1 MNPAQQLVPDWQFL
15 LLAIPA
21 FLFFWSGVVA
31 SISIVGGWHNLAKRF
46 RQEETTFRI
55 SGEARGTLEKFRW
68 SSLKMG
74 PKFFPTN
81 YGNCITVTLS
91 DDGIGLKVM
100 LLFRPLH
107 PPLLIPWSAIES
119 IETGQE
125 LLLFERTSIQI
136 QGLANP
142 IRIYGRAGQ
151 AIERYWTA
159 ARSEDVRRD
168 LHT

>member
-1 MNPAQQLVPDWQFL
+1 MPTFAQQPPPDWQFL
-15 LLAIPA
+15 VIVIPI
-21 FLFFWSGVVA
+21 FLFFWGGVMA
-31 SISIVGGWHNLAKRF
+31 SISIVGGWHNLAKLF
-46 RQEETTFRI
+46 RQEETTFRV
-55 SGEARGTLEKFRW
+55 SNGSDGRVEKFRW

-100 LLFRPLH
+100 PLFRPLH

-119 IETGQE
+119 IETGKE

-136 QGLANP
+136 KGLANP

-151 AIERYWTA
+151 AIERYWTEILQ
-159 ARSEDVRRD
+159 RSN
-168 LHT
+168 

>member
-1 MNPAQQLVPDWQFL
+1 MNPAQQLVPNWQFL

-21 FLFFWSGVVA
+21 FLFFWSGVIA

-46 RQEETTFRI
+46 RQQETTFRI
-55 SGEARGTLEKFRW
+55 GGTSDGRAEKFSW

-81 YGNCITVTLS
+81 YGNCITVTLN

-100 LLFRPLH
+100 PLFRPLH

-119 IETGQE
+119 IAIGKE
-125 LLLFERTSIQI
+125 LMLFDRALIQI
-136 QGLANP
+136 KDLANP
-142 IRIYGRAGQ
+142 IRIYGRAGR
-151 AIERYWTA
+151 AIEHYWTA
-159 ARSEDVRRD
+159 GRSEDKRRERP
-168 LHT
+168 T